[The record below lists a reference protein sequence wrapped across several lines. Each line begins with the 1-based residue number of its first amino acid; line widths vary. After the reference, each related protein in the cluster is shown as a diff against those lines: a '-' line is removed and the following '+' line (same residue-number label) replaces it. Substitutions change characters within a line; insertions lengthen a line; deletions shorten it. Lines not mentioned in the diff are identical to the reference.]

1 MTPGDHF
8 GRRRSPAGRGESL
21 LEGPC
26 GRACHANNASKGT
39 RGGRAGARRR
49 KASPSI
55 ATLFTACSTPNPATL
70 VRSRLPL
77 HLSTTLVSS
86 AAGQTCLKCTSCF
99 SAGHLWP
106 CKPHRRVPLQR
117 PHYYSLTPVRPPA
130 SEVGAAI
137 FHYTSGITKPA
148 PVVSFKGSM
157 FIANPAT
164 NVVICGRY
172 AGASLVGGAGCKGR
186 RPAEREGPSVRKGG
200 LLHGVMC
207 TSIPGHLAA
216 ALPDRADQII
226 YFPKP
231 RDDGAKSGLNKCD
244 MRPCGVR
251 FCALSVLSQA
261 WVVPLGAPG

>member
-1 MTPGDHF
+1 M
-8 GRRRSPAGRGESL
+8 
-21 LEGPC
+21 C
-26 GRACHANNASKGT
+26 
-39 RGGRAGARRR
+39 
-49 KASPSI
+49 
-55 ATLFTACSTPNPATL
+55 
-70 VRSRLPL
+70 
-77 HLSTTLVSS
+77 
-86 AAGQTCLKCTSCF
+86 
-99 SAGHLWP
+99 
-106 CKPHRRVPLQR
+106 
-117 PHYYSLTPVRPPA
+117 PPA

-137 FHYTSGITKPA
+137 FHYTAGIFKPA

-244 MRPCGVR
+244 MRPCGVH

-261 WVVPLGAPG
+261 WVVPLGAPALHALVPVRARVSACSPCPSLFTRHPFLCQTAVYCRSYRGACRARPQAARMIGGWERQPGQLVGQH